1 MAGGRRRKLIRRKPG
16 GPFHVRFQH
25 RGKDILRSLGTTIEY
40 VAKDKAK
47 QIIEAIINEDVC
59 TSRALK
65 VRSDYST
72 LREIAEIYI
81 EKFGRDAR
89 RRRTARNNVGALEKI
104 VRVASGMTL
113 ENARSSILTG
123 ELVRKFEAAEQKRI
137 VQDKRGYV
145 DQESELRVRTSIS
158 SWLKQA
164 RSIFKKTHMS
174 WFDGFAIPDLESF
187 RDQGVTLPDRPR
199 PRPLDQGVIDSI
211 IAAVP
216 MLARDNPRCY
226 IAHLLFSRLGM
237 RNAEQKA
244 ARKSW
249 IVCDPTRG
257 GGKLGV
263 IYRPEEGFK
272 PKKKTERWIPI
283 GPSVLS
289 EIEKHWTPSPDADY
303 LVPAAHKTERADIID
318 AQHSTWCGQWIQN
331 RSKVSYEL
339 RRYAGSLIY
348 RKTGKIEHVQQFLG
362 HADLKTTMEWY
373 WYLLE
378 ETPALEMDDFAVPIA
393 PSPKVVAFP
402 HQNLRLKRH

>member
-16 GPFHVRFQH
+16 GPFLIRFQH
-25 RGKDILRSLGTTIEY
+25 RGKDILRSLGTTLEA
-40 VAKDKAK
+40 VAKEKAK
-47 QIIEAIINEDVC
+47 QIIDAIINEDIHA
-59 TSRALK
+59 SRALK

-72 LREIAEIYI
+72 LREIAKIYI
-81 EKFGRDAR
+81 EKFGTDER

-104 VRVASGMTL
+104 VHVVKGLTL

-145 DQESELRVRTSIS
+145 DQQSELRVRTSIS

-174 WFDGFAIPDLESF
+174 WFDGLVLPDLASF
-187 RDQGVTLPDRPR
+187 REQGVTLPDRPR
-199 PRPLDQGVIDSI
+199 PRPLDKGVIDSI
-211 IAAVP
+211 NGAAP
-216 MLARDNPRCY
+216 TLALENPRCY

-237 RNAEQKA
+237 RNVEQKA
-244 ARKSW
+244 ARRGW
-249 IVCDPTRG
+249 IDRDPVHG
-257 GGKLGV
+257 GGRLGV
-263 IYRPEEGFK
+263 IYRSEEGFK

-283 GPSVLS
+283 APSVLA
-289 EIEKHWTPSPDADY
+289 EIDKYWGASPDGDFI
-303 LVPAAHKTERADIID
+303 VPANNKTERAEIVDG
-318 AQHSTWCGQWIQN
+318 QHSSWCGQWIKD

-339 RRYAGSLIY
+339 RRYAGSLVY

-378 ETPALEMDDFAVPIA
+378 ETPALDMTDFAVPMA
-393 PSPKVVAFP
+393 PSPKVVVFP
-402 HQNLRLKRH
+402 RQKPRFERQ